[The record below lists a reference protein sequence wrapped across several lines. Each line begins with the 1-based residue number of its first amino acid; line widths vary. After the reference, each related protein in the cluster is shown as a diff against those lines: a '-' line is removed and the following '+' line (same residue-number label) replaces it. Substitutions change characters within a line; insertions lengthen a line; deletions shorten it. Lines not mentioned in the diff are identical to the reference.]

1 MTEPGADTPRPS
13 RIAAEVDNDGQSGA
27 GAHLIVTTF
36 VPTSARW
43 AIGTDRRPI
52 WLRVNDTPTRLE
64 RDRSLHLTLTP
75 GTYDLAA
82 APSAGVTLTP
92 TDRQWARHGATL
104 HTHIGEGHTAI
115 VVVIATSLGLKIGSL
130 ARCHCPPHH
139 DRAES

>member
-1 MTEPGADTPRPS
+1 MTSPGADTPAATS
-13 RIAAEVDNDGQSGA
+13 IAAEGDNDDRTEA

-52 WLRVNDTPTRLE
+52 WLRVNGAPIRLE
-64 RDRSLHLTLTP
+64 RDSSLNMTLTP

-92 TDRQWARHGATL
+92 TDRQWTRRGATL
-104 HTHIGEGHTAI
+104 HTHIGEGQTAI

-130 ARCHCPPHH
+130 ARCRRP
-139 DRAES
+139 